1 MHIGHLRGA
10 IFGDVLSKLL
20 TKTGFRVT
28 KEYYVNDLG
37 AQVDNLAATI
47 QHHVKNK
54 IKSESIPLSDNM
66 YKGEYLK
73 KIADNYQVSSS
84 YEINNLEKV
93 KAYSVKKNLEL
104 IKKDLNNL
112 DISFD
117 NYISEKKIHEI
128 GLMKKIYKILKD
140 NGDIYYGILE
150 QPKGKELS
158 DWKPI
163 KQLLFKSSSY
173 GDKSDRVIQ
182 KENGDWTYF
191 ASDIAYHYDKASRGY
206 DEIINIWGA
215 DHAGYIDRVRAAL
228 IALGFKNTTFTV
240 KLCQIVNLIDKKKV
254 IKMSKRDGN
263 FILVSDILP
272 KVGKDVLRF
281 FMLTRKND
289 AHLDFDVEKC
299 VNETSENPSFYVQYA
314 YARIS
319 SIKRYIAEKKQKNT
333 KKDIKLYSNSL
344 STPEINLIK
353 SLSLWPKIIES
364 AVVSRE
370 PHRIVYFLI
379 DLAGKFSFILEFR
392 KK

>member
-1 MHIGHLRGA
+1 
-10 IFGDVLSKLL
+10 
-20 TKTGFRVT
+20 
-28 KEYYVNDLG
+28 
-37 AQVDNLAATI
+37 
-47 QHHVKNK
+47 
-54 IKSESIPLSDNM
+54 
-66 YKGEYLK
+66 
-73 KIADNYQVSSS
+73 
-84 YEINNLEKV
+84 
-93 KAYSVKKNLEL
+93 
-104 IKKDLNNL
+104 
-112 DISFD
+112 
-117 NYISEKKIHEI
+117 
-128 GLMKKIYKILKD
+128 MKKIYKILKD
-140 NGDIYYGILE
+140 NGDIYYGVLE
-150 QPKGKELS
+150 QPKGKELL

-215 DHAGYIDRVRAAL
+215 DHAGYIDRIRAAL

-319 SIKRYIAEKKQKNT
+319 SIKRYSAEKKKKNRQ
-333 KKDIKLYSNSL
+333 N
-344 STPEINLIK
+344 
-353 SLSLWPKIIES
+353 
-364 AVVSRE
+364 
-370 PHRIVYFLI
+370 
-379 DLAGKFSFILEFR
+379 
-392 KK
+392 

>member
-1 MHIGHLRGA
+1 
-10 IFGDVLSKLL
+10 
-20 TKTGFRVT
+20 
-28 KEYYVNDLG
+28 
-37 AQVDNLAATI
+37 
-47 QHHVKNK
+47 
-54 IKSESIPLSDNM
+54 
-66 YKGEYLK
+66 
-73 KIADNYQVSSS
+73 
-84 YEINNLEKV
+84 
-93 KAYSVKKNLEL
+93 
-104 IKKDLNNL
+104 
-112 DISFD
+112 
-117 NYISEKKIHEI
+117 
-128 GLMKKIYKILKD
+128 MKKIYEILKD

-150 QPKGKELS
+150 QPKGKELL

-240 KLCQIVNLIDKKKV
+240 KLCQIVNLIDRKKV

-299 VNETSENPSFYVQYA
+299 VNQTSENPSFYVQYA

-319 SIKRYIAEKKQKNT
+319 SIKRYAAEKKQKN
-333 KKDIKLYSNSL
+333 KK
-344 STPEINLIK
+344 
-353 SLSLWPKIIES
+353 
-364 AVVSRE
+364 
-370 PHRIVYFLI
+370 RILN
-379 DLAGKFSFILEFR
+379 
-392 KK
+392 